1 MSYTRVVLP
10 RLAQFGESG
19 LENEAVQKLKANAPG
34 KIVTMG
40 LSRGVRKWGGSS
52 SKLHIGLQDG
62 DIPADGSDD
71 FELTLNVFQDKSVHL
86 PVIEDNAVTVQ
97 TPSRPESRGSKTPT
111 IPGVGYWTKRGGKHR
126 PASVLPDLEDL
137 EEDGSPDSSKLDLTL
152 TIEGQADPWLLPK
165 RSSIGTRKIN
175 KSPEECL
182 TPSPSISPAN
192 LTHTDEEIYASL
204 EEDLKQLL
212 LCQSLGVTIE
222 KKKTKRGVVATPVF
236 HCPRCFKHWSLFGT
250 PVQNCDHPRQPTKGP
265 NIKLSEKSHDI
276 LQKFTQL
283 DPPKRVQIISKMKN
297 PEPNGYRLQN
307 DASDESLMLLEGVIS
322 DDEILQTSPTDLGSS
337 LIARRASIEV
347 KSQTEHA
354 TPAGSLVRLKVKQN
368 RNYRKVERDFN
379 KGEMTEK
386 QGKKPAEDREEIRR
400 KNTKHEKHI
409 SKKHSSHGNESLGY
423 TYDEWSSVKGGRISK
438 DTTQIESNHGNN
450 SRLPDGKEIKH
461 KPVGKFEFGS
471 SSNDRPSVGLVG
483 PDGGYYIGEYDEEGN
498 FAPHTRLN
506 NDGSTRPVTMGT
518 NNLYYTHNEGW
529 LDDKSEKDQGKGLR
543 FDYGSHGNSQVSEQR
558 SYYDTAVDMHA
569 DPNPSNMQK
578 FSTLQRKI
586 VWTHEISPGDVIHEH
601 NLEDGRPVVHNY
613 DKSERLHENVNRI
626 GQTVLKDR
634 NKIVHDSIVERGEKE
649 STKSVEINEV
659 QEHRLEEE
667 KNIQETKIALNDGV
681 GQKMKA
687 KPISSQIMGQQDEED
702 MLVTTGNILS
712 DEQSEDKSQSS
723 YMCID
728 SDERGQETTSGRLF
742 RSADEELDSCTMK
755 GERSVI
761 SEQNYLINDSVQNL
775 SDKVPEVES
784 SIILSEISLANPIN
798 DSTPTKIQ
806 EDVVAGREA
815 AQDKIDSCPEAAA
828 IRADSVSCVALDED
842 EDIPRNGSEPM
853 EEHDS
858 ESKLNQLSQ
867 EYDQEQSQVD
877 ENLKKGSPP
886 DSLTV
891 SAGLESK
898 EILPEETEPYYD
910 AFASEKHDKL
920 GSARKSAKSGRRGSI
935 DPKGKVKNPAV
946 KNVTGRPDTKAGAL
960 RKHMLATPK
969 SLLTQ
974 NTTLE
979 VGQSNK
985 TGSRESDKV
994 SEDDKP
1000 KDDGNGSGIDKTSD
1014 YNEMQNGMRDEE
1026 MVEEGEIPA
1035 KVGEQPGEET
1045 GQDEE
1050 ETMLTG
1056 KGRRKIKRP
1065 AKKERMPSTVNRKR
1079 AGVVV
1084 SSVEGEVREGR
1095 KEETI
1100 KERNRDQVNESKQEN
1115 NHPEMINQPE
1125 ERPNSSSRLQRDSRP
1140 RIASGKEIT
1149 SKSSLSK
1156 FSKFAL
1162 NLNPAKQEG
1171 NQASFRMTYS
1181 TLPRN
1186 FDSEHSS
1193 SQTLFDRGVKSPDKL
1208 PSLVTR
1214 EQSPPSAKASRT
1226 LPESDLNY
1234 MVVDKGYG
1242 GSSTPI
1248 KSPPSPPMRLRPC
1261 TGDSAERE
1269 EPIWESVSEMWQKH
1283 TTLMGRF
1290 SKLDDYSYLPLT
1302 QAFTFSFFDV
1312 PCHYVEQ
1319 RSDLRVKG
1327 AGIKTLKR
1335 PPKMKIKGKKKR
1347 PPTAELEKL
1356 LEEKK
1361 RQSGKQN
1368 LVKKLWL
1375 MEKRNR
1381 RLDQPR
1387 PKLRG
1392 F

>member
-1 MSYTRVVLP
+1 
-10 RLAQFGESG
+10 
-19 LENEAVQKLKANAPG
+19 
-34 KIVTMG
+34 
-40 LSRGVRKWGGSS
+40 
-52 SKLHIGLQDG
+52 
-62 DIPADGSDD
+62 
-71 FELTLNVFQDKSVHL
+71 
-86 PVIEDNAVTVQ
+86 
-97 TPSRPESRGSKTPT
+97 
-111 IPGVGYWTKRGGKHR
+111 
-126 PASVLPDLEDL
+126 
-137 EEDGSPDSSKLDLTL
+137 
-152 TIEGQADPWLLPK
+152 
-165 RSSIGTRKIN
+165 
-175 KSPEECL
+175 
-182 TPSPSISPAN
+182 
-192 LTHTDEEIYASL
+192 
-204 EEDLKQLL
+204 
-212 LCQSLGVTIE
+212 
-222 KKKTKRGVVATPVF
+222 
-236 HCPRCFKHWSLFGT
+236 
-250 PVQNCDHPRQPTKGP
+250 
-265 NIKLSEKSHDI
+265 
-276 LQKFTQL
+276 
-283 DPPKRVQIISKMKN
+283 MKN
-297 PEPNGYRLQN
+297 PEPNRYGLQN
-307 DASDESLMLLEGVIS
+307 DVSDESLMMLEGVIS
-322 DDEILQTSPTDLGSS
+322 DDELLQTSPTDLGSS

-347 KSQTEHA
+347 KSQTEHP

-368 RNYRKVERDFN
+368 RNYREVERDLN
-379 KGEMTEK
+379 KGEITEK
-386 QGKKPAEDREEIRR
+386 QGKKPAEDREEKIRR

-409 SKKHSSHGNESLGY
+409 SKKISSHGNESLGT

-438 DTTQIESNHGNN
+438 DKTQIIESNHGNN

-471 SSNDRPSVGLVG
+471 TSNDRPSVGLVG

-558 SYYDTAVDMHA
+558 SYYDTAADMHS
-569 DPNPSNMQK
+569 DPDPSNMQK
-578 FSTLQRKI
+578 FSTLQREI
-586 VWTHEISPGDVIHEH
+586 VWTHETSPGDVIHDH
-601 NLEDGRPVVHNY
+601 NLENARQVVHNY
-613 DKSERLHENVNRI
+613 DKSERLHENGNRI
-626 GQTVLKDR
+626 EKTVLKDR
-634 NKIVHDSIVERGEKE
+634 NQIVHDSIAERGEKE
-649 STKSVEINEV
+649 RNISVEIKEV
-659 QEHRLEEE
+659 QQQRLEEE
-667 KNIQETKIALNDGV
+667 KHIQETNIVLNAGV
-681 GQKMKA
+681 GQKMTA
-687 KPISSQIMGQQDEED
+687 EPYSSRVMGQQDEED
-702 MLVTTGNILS
+702 MSVTTGNILS
-712 DEQSEDKSQSS
+712 DEISKDKSQSS
-723 YMCID
+723 YVCLD
-728 SDERGQETTSGRLF
+728 SDERGKETTSGRLL
-742 RSADEELDSCTMK
+742 RLADEELDSCTTK

-761 SEQNYLINDSVQNL
+761 SEQNDLINDSVQNL
-775 SDKVPEVES
+775 SDKVPEVKS
-784 SIILSEISLANPIN
+784 SIILSEISLADPKD
-798 DSTPTKIQ
+798 DSSPTKIQ
-806 EDVVAGREA
+806 EDVAARREA
-815 AQDKIDSCPEAAA
+815 AKDKVDSYPESAA
-828 IRADSVSCVALDED
+828 ISADSISCVALDKD
-842 EDIPRNGSEPM
+842 EDVPRNGPEPM
-853 EEHDS
+853 EEQVS
-858 ESKLNQLSQ
+858 ESKLNKLSQ
-867 EYDQEQSQVD
+867 EDNQKQSHVD
-877 ENLKKGSPP
+877 ENLKTGSPP
-886 DSLTV
+886 DSLT
-891 SAGLESK
+891 ADTGLESK
-898 EILPEETEPYYD
+898 EILPEETEPSYD
-910 AFASEKHDKL
+910 AFPSEKHDKL

-935 DPKGKVKNPAV
+935 DAKGKVKNPAV

-974 NTTLE
+974 NATLE

-994 SEDDKP
+994 LEDDKP

-1035 KVGEQPGEET
+1035 KVGERTGEWTGDEP

-1050 ETMLTG
+1050 ETMSTG
-1056 KGRRKIKRP
+1056 KGRRKIRRP

-1079 AGVVV
+1079 AGVVA
-1084 SSVEGEVREGR
+1084 SRVEGEVREGR

-1100 KERNRDQVNESKQEN
+1100 KERNRDQVNEMKQEN
-1115 NHPEMINQPE
+1115 NIPEIINQPE
-1125 ERPNSSSRLQRDSRP
+1125 ERPNSSSWLQRDSRP

-1156 FSKFAL
+1156 FSEFAL

-1290 SKLDDYSYLPLT
+1290 SKLEDYLYLPLT

-1327 AGIKTLKR
+1327 AGIKSLKR

-1347 PPTAELEKL
+1347 PPL
-1356 LEEKK
+1356 LNSKSYGKK
-1361 RQSGKQN
+1361 RKTKVVNRTSSRNSGC
-1368 LVKKLWL
+1368 W
-1375 MEKRNR
+1375 RN
-1381 RLDQPR
+1381 
-1387 PKLRG
+1387 G
-1392 F
+1392 IGG